1 MINGLGKG
9 KMSIEQSIRLTV
21 LRGRGRGIGLVEKS
35 EVKRRQAV
43 DSTVSKYQ
51 LRRIWSMGWT
61 H

>member
-1 MINGLGKG
+1 
-9 KMSIEQSIRLTV
+9 MSIEQSIRLTV
-21 LRGRGRGIGLVEKS
+21 LRGRGIGIGLVEKS